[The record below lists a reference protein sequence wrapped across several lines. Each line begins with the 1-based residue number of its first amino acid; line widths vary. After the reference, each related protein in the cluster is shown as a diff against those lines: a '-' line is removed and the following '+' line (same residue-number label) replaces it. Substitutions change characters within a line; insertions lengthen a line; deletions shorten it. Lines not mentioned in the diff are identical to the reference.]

1 MMCMSYHRSGQ
12 SVRLYLRN
20 NCESSSCYLSI
31 AAEAFA
37 NPNSTHLKVIAE
49 RGLEAY
55 CTIVSSIILAVS
67 PESTIKIR
75 MWGEDTCRLLQLSRG
90 TNV

>member
-1 MMCMSYHRSGQ
+1 MCMSYHRSGQ
-12 SVRLYLRN
+12 SVRLYLSI

-37 NPNSTHLKVIAE
+37 NPNSKHLKVMAE

-55 CTIVSSIILAVS
+55 CMIVSSIILAVS
-67 PESTIKIR
+67 PESTMKIR
-75 MWGEDTCRLLQLSRG
+75 MWGEDRLLRLSRG

>member
-12 SVRLYLRN
+12 SVRLYLSI

-37 NPNSTHLKVIAE
+37 NPNSNHLKVIAE

-67 PESTIKIR
+67 PEFTIRIR
-75 MWGEDTCRLLQLSRG
+75 MWGEDTLLQLSRG